1 MNRIQQQDGVKA
13 GVLYYMEDGK
23 VESETIVYLIEQEA
37 QLVDEIN
44 QAGIELMTK
53 QFVIELRDKYG
64 IKTQENE

>member
-1 MNRIQQQDGVKA
+1 MNRIQQQDDVKA

-53 QFVIELRDKYG
+53 PFVIELRDKYG
-64 IKTQENE
+64 IKTQEDE